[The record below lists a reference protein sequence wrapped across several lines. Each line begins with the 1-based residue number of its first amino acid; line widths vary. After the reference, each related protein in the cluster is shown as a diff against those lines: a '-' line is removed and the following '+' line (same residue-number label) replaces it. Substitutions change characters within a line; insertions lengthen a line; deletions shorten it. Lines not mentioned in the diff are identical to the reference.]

1 MVKNLPAMR
10 ETQVQSLGREDP
22 LEKGM
27 MTYSNI
33 FAWRIPWTEEPGGP
47 QSVGLQRVRY
57 DWDTTEQII
66 LLLLLRLH
74 SPISRPSPLSGFV
87 GGKWWLKSPNLSH
100 HWFPLATSTPNT
112 PTPTPVLQRL
122 SKIHL
127 TSINSDWEEVVR
139 NNKDTPF
146 TFDVELFQ
154 ELERNRIYQ
163 KMLLWLLSLGKLL
176 RF

>member
-1 MVKNLPAMR
+1 MLVPWVRKIPWRRVCQPTPVFLPRESHGQRSLAGIVHGVAKSQIRLRHNWANNTVTTLTIALSNLP
-10 ETQVQSLGREDP
+10 
-22 LEKGM
+22 
-27 MTYSNI
+27 
-33 FAWRIPWTEEPGGP
+33 
-47 QSVGLQRVRY
+47 
-57 DWDTTEQII
+57 
-66 LLLLLRLH
+66 
-74 SPISRPSPLSGFV
+74 PLSSPWICRWEV
-87 GGKWWLKSPNLSH
+87 MAESPNLSH